1 MKEGMKV
8 YCITAKNRTAL
19 APIILRKWKEGFSRH
34 RRPVGIGG
42 AVVQMMVE
50 RR

>member
-1 MKEGMKV
+1 MKV
-8 YCITAKNRTAL
+8 FCITAKNRKEL
-19 APIILRKWKEGFSRH
+19 APIILRKKREGLSRY

-50 RR
+50 GLGRKS